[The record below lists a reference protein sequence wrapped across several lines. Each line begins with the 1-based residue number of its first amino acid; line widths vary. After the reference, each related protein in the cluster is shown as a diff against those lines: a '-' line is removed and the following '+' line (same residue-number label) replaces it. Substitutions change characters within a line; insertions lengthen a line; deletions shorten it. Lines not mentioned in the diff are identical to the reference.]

1 MERSDPEYY
10 VLSFSATKWDGHWGI
25 THKMVSE
32 LSQDHKVVY
41 VTPRKEIR
49 IIVKEIFQKL
59 PRERSIR
66 KINRNF
72 LLIESPPFFPKIYR
86 YPNIDLFIEKIYH
99 YFISLICFIF
109 APRMKRLVYIWEPE
123 YSFFINW
130 YKKDCTLF
138 HAYDNY
144 SLYTYTSESGQ
155 NKDQTHESS
164 IRTEHKKN
172 EENLIRNVSLFYA
185 VSEELCNYYEENYN
199 RRPKLLP
206 NAVENDYFLEKIDE
220 SLKEDGRKL
229 IEAIPGY
236 KIGYSGSIK
245 GVLDIDI
252 IIDSAKE
259 LKEFSFVFFG
269 KAIYTNIK
277 EYDDKLRNLISLKNV
292 YYLGNQD
299 RKILPYLLAEMDLL
313 LMVYS
318 NRKDVWTYY
327 SDPAKLFEYMAI
339 GKPIIS
345 TPQPVINKY
354 GRYINI
360 VNNADDFI
368 KTARDICT
376 SQCKTVARE
385 MKDVAGKNMWK
396 HRVAVVEDDFKDLNW
411 RWMQPNGRQGPGEA
425 IQ

>member
-1 MERSDPEYY
+1 MQRSNPEYY

-25 THKMVSE
+25 THKMISE
-32 LSQDHKVVY
+32 LSKDHKVVY
-41 VTPRKEIR
+41 VTPRKELR
-49 IIVKEIFQKL
+49 IVIEEIFKRV

-66 KINRNF
+66 KINSNL
-72 LLIESPPFFPKIYR
+72 LLIESPPFFPKIYK
-86 YPNIDLFIEKIYH
+86 YPKIDRLIERIFH
-99 YFISLICFIF
+99 YFISLVCFIF

-130 YKKDCTLF
+130 YKRDCTLF

-144 SLYTYTSESGQ
+144 ALYTYSPGADQ
-155 NKDQTHESS
+155 NIHHAHGSS
-164 IRTEHKKN
+164 VPTELKRN
-172 EENLIRNVSLFYA
+172 EENLTKNASLFYA

-206 NAVENDYFLEKIDE
+206 NAVESDYFLEKVDE
-220 SLKEDGRKL
+220 SLKKDSRKL
-229 IEAIPGY
+229 IEDIPGY

-269 KAIYTNIK
+269 QAIYTNIK
-277 EYDDKLRNLISLKNV
+277 EYDDKLRKLISLKNV
-292 YYLGNQD
+292 YYLGNKD

-327 SDPAKLFEYMAI
+327 SDPAKLFEYMAV

-345 TPQPVINKY
+345 TPQPVINRYNK
-354 GRYINI
+354 YINI
-360 VNNADDFI
+360 VNSADDFVKI
-368 KTARDICT
+368 ARYTCT
-376 SQCKTVARE
+376 SPCKTIATE
-385 MKDVAGKNMWK
+385 MRDVAGKNMWK
-396 HRVAVVEDDFKDLNW
+396 HRVTLVENDFKNVTK
-411 RWMQPNGRQGPGEA
+411 
-425 IQ
+425 